1 MSTQTTTYQGQIS
14 NEERRAQNDLK
25 IVSVKDAIVG
35 IFTNTGVA
43 GFKFHID
50 QSEQVNMES
59 DITDHYV
66 DTNSAVQDHIARRPI
81 TITLNGYQGE
91 YYYSVH
97 PIQDMVSKIG
107 SVLTLVENFKPK
119 LDAFTNQIKIRQTQR
134 SLIALNNGD
143 TTEAEKYGELAGRQ
157 EINLKQHNAIDLFKL
172 FQNIYKLT
180 SAQTRAFYYFEAL
193 WKSEILFTVETRWKR
208 FDNMVIQKVTP
219 LGENNADITD
229 FSVTFKQMGIT
240 TSKSENITDVAGR
253 LKDQV
258 AQITKKGVDKGKEV
272 NTLNPNKEV

>member
-1 MSTQTTTYQGQIS
+1 MSTQTTTLTGSIS
-14 NEERRAQNDLK
+14 NDENRAQEDLK
-25 IVSVKDAIVG
+25 ILSIKDAIVG
-35 IFTNTGVA
+35 IFTSTGIA
-43 GFKFHID
+43 GFKFHIT

-97 PIQDMVSKIG
+97 PIQDMISKAG
-107 SVLTLVENFKPK
+107 SVLTLVEVFKPK
-119 LDAFTNQIKIRQTQR
+119 LNEFTKQIKIRQIQQ
-134 SLIALNNGD
+134 SLTSANNGD
-143 TTEAEKYGELAGRQ
+143 TTEAEKYGVLAGRK
-157 EINLKQHNAIDLFKL
+157 EFNLKQHNAIDLFKL

-208 FDNMVIQKVTP
+208 YDNMVIQKVTP
-219 LGENNADITD
+219 LADNNADITD
-229 FSVTFKQMGIT
+229 FSITFKQIGIT
-240 TSKSENITDVAGR
+240 TSKSESVKDVAGR
-253 LKDQV
+253 LKDQA
-258 AQITKKGVDKGKEV
+258 AQMTKKGVDKGKEV
-272 NTLNPNKEV
+272 DTLNPNKEV

>member
-14 NEERRAQNDLK
+14 NNEHRAQEDLK
-25 IVSVKDAIVG
+25 IVSIKDAIVG
-35 IFTNTGVA
+35 IFTSTGIA

-97 PIQDMVSKIG
+97 PVQDMVSKIG
-107 SVLTLVENFKPK
+107 SILTLVENFKPK

-134 SLIALNNGD
+134 SLIALNNGN
-143 TTEAEKYGELAGRQ
+143 TTEAEKYGELAGKQ
-157 EINLKQHNAIDLFKL
+157 EINLKQYNAIDLFKL

-219 LGENNADITD
+219 LGDNNADITD
-229 FSVTFKQMGIT
+229 FSITFKQIGIT
-240 TSKSENITDVAGR
+240 TSKSESIKDVAGR
-253 LKDQV
+253 LKDQA
-258 AQITKKGVDKGKEV
+258 AQITKKGIDKGKEV
-272 NTLNPNKEV
+272 DTLNPNKEV